1 MSTVMGQIASVSVE
15 IGGKEITF
23 ETGKLAKQADGA
35 VVMRSGDTMV
45 LATAVGRPEAREG
58 ADFFPL
64 TIDVEERA
72 YAAGKIPGGFFKRE
86 GRATERATLTAR
98 MIDRPIRPLWPKG
111 FRNEV
116 QVICTVLSADLVTPH
131 DILCINGASAALM
144 ISPLPFFGPVG
155 AVRVGR
161 IDGEFVLNPTH
172 EQNFEETSLDLIV
185 VGTKDGLTM
194 VEAGADEVPE
204 DVLLEALDLAHQEI
218 RKLCEAQEDLRRQ
231 VGKAKWLDQEL
242 TAELEESQGHAVWES
257 LQAKGLREGSAIIE
271 ELEDELAP
279 ELSMDSTEEDITRRM
294 QVRASLAAVLEKQ
307 RLAAVEGPVREQFG
321 DDLRGLTEA
330 EQDSKELKSAKRHLL
345 FERIVESVELP
356 FPVGPATVDGEGPVV
371 KDSVT
376 KSYVKKAAEA
386 IYKDLVRK
394 KIAIDK
400 RRPDG
405 RGTDEIRPIENE
417 VTVSPRAHG
426 SALFQRGQTQILT
439 LCTLGTA
446 KEGQRIDDLSL
457 ETDRRYMHHYNFPPY
472 SVGETGFMR
481 GPKRRDIGHGALAQR
496 ALEAMIPPAEDFP
509 YTIRLVS
516 ETLESNGSSSMGSVC
531 GSTLAL
537 MDAGVPIKAP
547 VSGIAMGLVKEGD
560 DYVILTDIQGAEDHL
575 GDMDFKVAGT
585 KDGIT
590 ALQMDIKITGVT
602 QEIMRGA
609 LDQAKQARIFILD
622 RMLEA
627 LPEARTEL
635 APHAPR
641 ISSIQINPD
650 FIGMVIGKGGETIR
664 SLESEYDVQIDIEE
678 DGTILV
684 YATEGT
690 KADAAIAAIAA
701 LTKEPEV
708 GDTFTGKVV
717 KTTQFGAFVEL
728 KKGTDGLLHVSNVGP
743 GRVAHI
749 EDVMQ
754 RGDIVDVLVQEVDKA
769 RGRIGLKLVHKHED
783 GRLVEPEELIERAK
797 SAPPRPPEEER
808 PAPRR
813 RPWPQPRPAP
823 RLGSDPRGRRE
834 PPPQFLALSDG
845 RRNGVAVG
853 VADQPLA
860 VGDRD
865 RLGAAV
871 DAELREDPLNV
882 CCDRLLADHELG
894 GDLPLAL
901 AAREQHEHLALA
913 RRQNRRRTRSLVPH
927 RAKPVAWLS
936 PQERPDAIGQLL
948 GVERLQDVVVRSDQ
962 KTSDPIEGFRA
973 RPRHEHDRDGFAVG
987 VAQLSADLVA
997 GHPRQVDVQNH
1008 ERRSHCA
1015 RHVERVVATRRL
1027 VHGAVDSQQRFD
1039 DERAAAVV
1047 IVDDQHRAAA
1057 TRSAFQLLLVVPQVR
1072 G

>member
-1 MSTVMGQIASVSVE
+1 MPPSCRWTRPRRTSPGACRSAPASPPCS
-15 IGGKEITF
+15 
-23 ETGKLAKQADGA
+23 
-35 VVMRSGDTMV
+35 RSSG
-45 LATAVGRPEAREG
+45 
-58 ADFFPL
+58 
-64 TIDVEERA
+64 
-72 YAAGKIPGGFFKRE
+72 
-86 GRATERATLTAR
+86 
-98 MIDRPIRPLWPKG
+98 
-111 FRNEV
+111 
-116 QVICTVLSADLVTPH
+116 
-131 DILCINGASAALM
+131 
-144 ISPLPFFGPVG
+144 SP
-155 AVRVGR
+155 R
-161 IDGEFVLNPTH
+161 
-172 EQNFEETSLDLIV
+172 
-185 VGTKDGLTM
+185 
-194 VEAGADEVPE
+194 
-204 DVLLEALDLAHQEI
+204 
-218 RKLCEAQEDLRRQ
+218 
-231 VGKAKWLDQEL
+231 
-242 TAELEESQGHAVWES
+242 
-257 LQAKGLREGSAIIE
+257 AKGL
-271 ELEDELAP
+271 
-279 ELSMDSTEEDITRRM
+279 
-294 QVRASLAAVLEKQ
+294 
-307 RLAAVEGPVREQFG
+307 VREQFG
-321 DDLRGLTEA
+321 EDLQALTEA

-345 FERIVESVELP
+345 FERIIETVELP
-356 FPVGPATVDGEGPVV
+356 FPVGPATVDGESPVV
-371 KDSVT
+371 KDSLT

-394 KIAIDK
+394 KIAIEK

-405 RGTDEIRPIENE
+405 RGTDEIRAIECE

-496 ALEAMIPPAEDFP
+496 ALEAMIPSAEDFP

-749 EDVMQ
+749 EDVMS
-754 RGDIVDVLVQEVDKA
+754 RGDVVDVLVQEVDKA

-808 PAPRR
+808 PRR
-813 RPWPQPRPAP
+813 DGDRGGRQPRPAP
-823 RLGSDPRGRRE
+823 RLGNTERGGASR
-834 PPPQFLALSDG
+834 PSLLH
-845 RRNGVAVG
+845 RNKEAELEK
-853 VADQPLA
+853 AS
-860 VGDRD
+860 GDRD
-865 RLGAAV
+865 HLAPLGRRHRREHRSQRPAVEVADEVEHAVVNARLERQPACQPEPRVRELPPCGAA
-871 DAELREDPLNV
+871 
-882 CCDRLLADHELG
+882 ADHLLDVDVRREHERRCGEFLCG
-894 GDLPLAL
+894 HVRADKEAL
-901 AAREQHEHLALA
+901 E
-913 RRQNRRRTRSLVPH
+913 V
-927 RAKPVAWLS
+927 
-936 PQERPDAIGQLL
+936 RPRFT
-948 GVERLQDVVVRSDQ
+948 E
-962 KTSDPIEGFRA
+962 PIWQPPRA
-973 RPRHEHDRDGFAVG
+973 RPRAAAARPQHEHTVGHSFDALSREVVEPPIDCRRRSSSPVQPTTLVSASTGSSHSTQPSQPARSIHSHGRTDESSSASTIQLAVIDPKPSGSRTDGSESARSSLTRSRPRPLSRKTSSRSGEIAKGGFDTDEAEAFAG
-987 VAQLSADLVA
+987 HRLEEAAQPKLDVFDAVQGAIELGECQRALAHIGGDHRGCVPRCEHSLDAVA
-997 GHPRQVDVQNH
+997 GANVQCLLDRPPDCERRERGGRAGDLGDIGWTDAAMGVVGGDQNVVVRDDGDLPAQRAAFLPRQP
-1008 ERRSHCA
+1008 
-1015 RHVERVVATRRL
+1015 
-1027 VHGAVDSQQRFD
+1027 G
-1039 DERAAAVV
+1039 
-1047 IVDDQHRAAA
+1047 
-1057 TRSAFQLLLVVPQVR
+1057 
-1072 G
+1072 